1 MTQEEIKRFDRR
13 VRSIQDPFGTG
24 FLILYKTFQEMSDF
38 KGKPMSEVLR
48 QYMIWKLKS
57 V

>member
-24 FLILYKTFQEMSDF
+24 FLILYKTFQ
-38 KGKPMSEVLR
+38 
-48 QYMIWKLKS
+48 
-57 V
+57 